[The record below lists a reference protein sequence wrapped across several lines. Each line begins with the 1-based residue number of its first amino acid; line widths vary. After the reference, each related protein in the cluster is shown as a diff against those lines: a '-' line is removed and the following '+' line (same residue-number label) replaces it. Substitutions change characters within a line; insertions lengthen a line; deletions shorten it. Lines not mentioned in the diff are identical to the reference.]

1 MLKVVS
7 FNANGIRS
15 AARKGFFDWFLANDI
30 DVLCVQE
37 TKAQTDQL
45 TEKLFNPEGYFH
57 YHVEAQ
63 KKGYSGVAIYTRVKP
78 TRVICELGLSWADQE
93 GRYLQLDFE
102 LDSILPSS
110 SGSSGSSDSSSQS
123 NPSSP
128 SSPSTLSIV
137 SMYLPSGASGEE
149 RQQYKFDFM
158 RFYEK
163 SLQSMDLENRQ
174 NPNRNFILCGDWN
187 IVHTEKDIK
196 NFKAN
201 QTSSGCLPEERA
213 WLNAVL
219 TNLNFKDAFRVL
231 NQNAEEYSWWSH
243 RGQARAKNVGWRI
256 DYQVVTAFL
265 ASKIK
270 SVEIYRDQN
279 FSDHAPVIVEYDL
292 SLG

>member
-15 AARKGFFDWFLANDI
+15 AARKGFFEWFLANDI

-63 KKGYSGVAIYTRVKP
+63 KKGYSGVAIYTRIQP
-78 TRVICELGLSWADQE
+78 TRVIRECGLSWADQE
-93 GRYLQLDFE
+93 GRYVQLDF
-102 LDSILPSS
+102 DVNQA
-110 SGSSGSSDSSSQS
+110 SGPGV
-123 NPSSP
+123 
-128 SSPSTLSIV
+128 LSIV
-137 SMYLPSGASGEE
+137 SLYLPSGASGEE

-158 RFYEK
+158 KFYGKTLEAM
-163 SLQSMDLENRQ
+163 SLESEQ
-174 NPNRNFILCGDWN
+174 NPHRNFMLCGDWN

-196 NFKAN
+196 NFKSN

-213 WLNAVL
+213 WLNNIL
-219 TNLNFKDAFRVL
+219 TNLNFRDAFRVL
-231 NQNAEEYSWWSH
+231 NQNADEYSWWSH

-256 DYQVVTAFL
+256 DYHIVSPAL
-265 ASKIK
+265 ENKIK
-270 SVEIYRDQN
+270 SVQIYRDQN

-292 SLG
+292 SLR